1 MSVSEQVFETGDA
14 MSVAFP
20 LEYETCRPSLHVVP
34 DEPARA
40 TPGVGPRRSRVA
52 WVAAAAVVAVLLV
65 LLAMPLRALGGSTL
79 ADVTPAPGADYI
91 VKPGDTLLSVA
102 TRADPLHARVL
113 AAQLAREVGSDVVV
127 PGEHLHIP

>member
-1 MSVSEQVFETGDA
+1 VSEQVFETGDA

-20 LEYETCRPSLHVVP
+20 LEFEACRPRLYAVP
-34 DEPARA
+34 DLPEQVEPRA
-40 TPGVGPRRSRVA
+40 LVRRRRLV
-52 WVAAAAVVAVLLV
+52 WVATIAFVAVLLV
-65 LLAMPLRALGGSTL
+65 LLALPVRALGGSTL
-79 ADVTPAPGADYI
+79 AQVTPAPGADYI

-113 AAQLAREVGSDVVV
+113 AAQMAREVGSNVVV